1 MSRAYDFKAIEAKW
15 RPVWRE
21 GGLYETGSDPEK
33 AVYRNVKKHYIL
45 DFFPYPSGAGL
56 SVGHCRNYVPTCISA
71 RYMRMKGYNVLHP
84 MGWDSFGLPAENYA
98 IEHGVHPRI
107 TTRRHEATYR
117 RQMELVECS
126 YDWSR
131 EFSSTDPAYYR
142 WTQWF
147 FLLLYRRGLAYRA
160 AGSQWWCP
168 QCQTIL
174 ANEQVEDGRCWRCG
188 SRVTKKT
195 LQQWYF
201 KITDYAD
208 RLIEDLE
215 QVDWPASIKAMQRNW
230 IGRSEGAAIVFRVE
244 KGDGDGFWEIET
256 FTTRPDTLFGVTFL
270 ALAPEHPLAAALATA
285 ERRETVAAYVE
296 EAQRQTE
303 IDRLSAERPKTGVF
317 TGRYAD
323 HPFTGERIPIW
334 IADYVLTGYGSGAI
348 MGVPG
353 HDERDYAF
361 AQQYDLPAKEVI
373 RPANGQEGGQLGVEA
388 CFTGR
393 GIMIDSGRYSGLV
406 SEEGAERIC
415 ADLEARGMG
424 RRAVTYKMRDWL
436 ISRQRY
442 WGTPIPIV
450 HCPACGTVPVPEEE
464 LPVLLP
470 HVEDFAPAGDGRS
483 PLARAEEW
491 VNTVCPQC
499 GGPAERETDTM
510 DGFACSSWYFLRF
523 ASPDKEDSAF
533 DREAV
538 DYWLPVD
545 VYVGGAEHA
554 VMHLL
559 YARFWT
565 KVMYDAGLVDFTE
578 PFTTLRNQGVL
589 HAADGR
595 RMSKSRGNVITPD
608 EVIEEHGTDALRT
621 YVVFIGPF
629 EANVVWDDS
638 GIKGVTR
645 FLDRFWT
652 LAHTVVA
659 EDGAVKE
666 RESGGD
672 QTFARE
678 MHRTIKRVTEDVEA
692 FKFNTA
698 VAALMEWLNALYEA
712 REEGVRI
719 GQWREAIETFCL
731 LLAPFAPFIAEE
743 VWREALGRDESV
755 HRERWPAYDDELIQ
769 AGEITVAVQVNGRLR
784 DTITVPA
791 GIRDEE
797 LEEAALASAN
807 VQRHVDGRPI
817 RKTIVVPQR
826 LVNFVV

>member
-1 MSRAYDFKAIEAKW
+1 MNRAYDFKAVEEKW
-15 RPVWRE
+15 RPIWRE
-21 GGLYETGSDPEK
+21 SGLYATGSDPEK
-33 AVYRNVKKHYIL
+33 PKHYIL

-174 ANEQVEDGRCWRCG
+174 ANEQVEGGRCWRCG
-188 SRVTKKT
+188 SQVTKKT

-208 RLIEDLE
+208 RLIADLE
-215 QVDWPASIKAMQRNW
+215 QVDWPESIKAMQRNW
-230 IGRSEGAAIVFRVE
+230 IGRSEGAEIVFQVE
-244 KGDGDGFWEIET
+244 KPDGDGVWEIET
-256 FTTRPDTLFGVTFL
+256 FTTRPDTLFGATFL
-270 ALAPEHPLAAALATA
+270 ALAPEHPLATAVATPERQEAVA
-285 ERRETVAAYVE
+285 EYVE
-296 EAQRQTE
+296 QAQQQTE
-303 IDRLSAERPKTGVF
+303 IDRLSAARPKTGAF
-317 TGRYAD
+317 TGRHAV
-323 HPFTGERIPIW
+323 HPFTGEPVPIW
-334 IADYVLTGYGSGAI
+334 VADYVLTGYGSGAI

-353 HDERDYAF
+353 HDERDHAF
-361 AQQYDLPAKEVI
+361 ARQYGLAVKQVI
-373 RPANGQEGGQLGVEA
+373 RPAGVEEGGQLGGQSDEDD
-388 CFTGR
+388 CFTGP
-393 GIMIDSGRYSGLV
+393 GIMINSGRYSGLD
-406 SEEGAERIC
+406 SREGAAEIC
-415 ADLEARGMG
+415 ADLEALGAG
-424 RRAVTYKMRDWL
+424 QRAVTYKMRDWL

-470 HVEDFAPAGDGRS
+470 QVEEFAPAGDGRS

-491 VNTVCPQC
+491 VNTACPQC

-523 ASPDKEDSAF
+523 ASPHEEEAPF

-538 DYWLPVD
+538 AYWLPVD

-565 KVMYDAGLVDFTE
+565 KVMYDAGLVDFVE
-578 PFTTLRNQGVL
+578 PFATLRNQGVL

-629 EANVVWDDS
+629 EANVIWDDA

-645 FLDRFWT
+645 FLDRFWA
-652 LAHTVVA
+652 LANAVVSRGDQR
-659 EDGAVKE
+659 EETGTDGDGA
-666 RESGGD
+666 
-672 QTFARE
+672 FART
-678 MHRTIKRVTEDVEA
+678 MHRAIKRITEDVEA

-712 REEGVRI
+712 RGEGVSVEA
-719 GQWREAIETFCL
+719 WREAIETFSL

-743 VWREALGRDESV
+743 VWREVLGHEASV
-755 HRERWPAYDDELIQ
+755 HRQSWPEYDEEQIQ
-769 AGEITVAVQVNGRLR
+769 GGEITVAVQVNGRLR

-791 GIRDEE
+791 GIADDD

-817 RKTIVVPQR
+817 RKTIVVSQQ